1 MASLKRKRVCVSLQQ
16 KLDAL
21 QRLDHGE
28 SVAKLASELGVGVT
42 TVKDWKKTRKD
53 LESYSMTVETED
65 ALKNR
70 KMLKK
75 T

>member
-1 MASLKRKRVCVSLQQ
+1 MASQKRKRVCVSLQQ
-16 KLDAL
+16 KLEVL
-21 QRLDHGE
+21 QRLDRGE
-28 SVAKLASELGVGVT
+28 SLVKLAAELGVGVT
-42 TVKDWKKTRKD
+42 TVKDWRKNRED

>member
-1 MASLKRKRVCVSLQQ
+1 MASQKRKRVCVSLQQ
-16 KLDAL
+16 KLEVL
-21 QRLDHGE
+21 QRLDRGE
-28 SVAKLASELGVGVT
+28 SLVKLAAELGVGVT
-42 TVKDWKKTRKD
+42 TVKDWRKNRED

-70 KMLKK
+70 KMFKK